1 MDMLNRKQAPFG
13 ADLWDAIDE
22 AATEAAAAML
32 TGRRFLEVEGPY
44 GPGLTNIEVG
54 NDGFCRQVED
64 DEAGAVVSRAVSIPM
79 LRKRF
84 RISTRRLMAATDYGQ
99 PLNLAPVEDAAEAMA
114 RREDEFVYYG
124 NKDFGLEGLLTAT
137 GRRTLTAGDWTQV
150 DRALEDV
157 VKAVTLL
164 DDGGFPGPYAM
175 ALSPQLYN
183 QLFRRYEGSDLL
195 QLEHLKRVCTAGIF
209 KAPIEGGVVVDERVG
224 PIILGQDLMAG
235 YVGTDGI
242 HHEFFLTASMVLRLD
257 DPEAICSLEAAATTS
272 V

>member
-1 MDMLNRKQAPFG
+1 MDLLNRAAAPID
-13 ADLWDAIDE
+13 ADLWSEIDE
-22 AATEAAAAML
+22 AAADAASAML
-32 TGRRFLEVEGPY
+32 TARRFLEVEGPY
-44 GPGLTNIEVG
+44 GPGLTSIEVG
-54 NDGFCRQVED
+54 NDGYCRTVGDE
-64 DEAGAVVSRAVSIPM
+64 EAGAVISRAVSVPM

-84 RISTRRLMAATDYGQ
+84 KLSIRRLSAATEHGQ
-99 PLNLAPVEDAAEAMA
+99 PLNLNTVDDAAEAMA

-150 DRALEDV
+150 DQALEDV

-164 DDGGFPGPYAM
+164 DDGGFPGPYAT
-175 ALSPQLYN
+175 ALSPRLYN

-209 KAPIEGGVVVDERVG
+209 KAPIDGGVVVDSRVG
-224 PIILGQDLMAG
+224 PIVLGQDLMAG
-235 YVGTDGI
+235 YIGQDGI
-242 HHEFFLTASMVLRLD
+242 HHEFFLSASMVLRLD
-257 DPEAICSLEAAATTS
+257 DPEAICTLENAGGA

>member
-1 MDMLNRKQAPFG
+1 MDMLNRKLAPFG
-13 ADLWDAIDE
+13 ADLWETIDD

-54 NDGFCRQVED
+54 NDGFCRQVGD
-64 DEAGAVVSRAVSIPM
+64 DEADAVVSRAVSIPM

-84 RISTRRLMAATDYGQ
+84 RISTRRLMAATEYGQ
-99 PLNLAPVEDAAEAMA
+99 PLSLAPVEDAAEAMA

-175 ALSPQLYN
+175 ALSPALYN

-257 DPEAICSLEAAATTS
+257 DPEAICTLDATPAAAA
-272 V
+272 

>member
-1 MDMLNRKQAPFG
+1 MDMLNRKLAPFG
-13 ADLWDAIDE
+13 ADLWENIDD

-54 NDGFCRQVED
+54 NDGFCRQVGDE
-64 DEAGAVVSRAVSIPM
+64 EAGAVVSRAVSIPM

-84 RISTRRLMAATDYGQ
+84 RMSSRRLMAYSEYGQ
-99 PLNLAPVEDAAEAMA
+99 PLSLAPVEDAAEAMA
-114 RREDEFVYYG
+114 RREDEFIYYG
-124 NKDFGLEGLLTAT
+124 NKDFGIEGLLTAT
-137 GRRTLTAGDWTQV
+137 GRRTMTAGDWTQV

-257 DPEAICSLEAAATTS
+257 DPEAVCVLETGGAVA